1 MSDLAPV
8 PESLAD
14 RVRINDDSTAY
25 RVGETASAYIEVV
38 PMLFNDRII
47 VVPKSAPYTY
57 DRYWCYQKGGAAIFA
72 ALAWDGADDTEPV
85 GWIKTWDQRYSPP
98 PPNGSSR

>member
-25 RVGETASAYIEVV
+25 RAGETASAYIEVV

-57 DRYWCYQKGGAAIFA
+57 DRYWCYQKGGAAILA

>member
-8 PESLAD
+8 PENLAD

-25 RVGETASAYIEVV
+25 RVGETEAAYIEVV

-47 VVPKSAPYTY
+47 VVPKSAPRTY

>member
-1 MSDLAPV
+1 MSALTPV
-8 PESLAD
+8 PADLAD
-14 RVRINDDSTAY
+14 RVRINDDGTAY
-25 RVGETASAYIEVV
+25 RVGETETSYIEVT

-47 VVPKSAPYTY
+47 VVPKSAPRTY
-57 DRYWCYQKGGAAIFA
+57 DRFWCYQKGGAAILA

-85 GWIKTWDQRYSPP
+85 GWIKAWDQRYSPP